1 MTDVLFLL
9 CEIHIKGSGDPLL
22 TVAIPNNKSF
32 IYKQVLIILL
42 SFFLSPKM
50 TFSGWVNTHLRVD
63 GM

>member
-32 IYKQVLIILL
+32 KQV
-42 SFFLSPKM
+42 FF
-50 TFSGWVNTHLRVD
+50 WHL
-63 GM
+63 

>member
-9 CEIHIKGSGDPLL
+9 CGIHIKGSGDPLL

-32 IYKQVLIILL
+32 KIFFLTFVIKIIF

-50 TFSGWVNTHLRVD
+50 TFLAG
-63 GM
+63 